1 MRAGAEPIGMV
12 RRLSLAVTNGLHRLV
27 LGGSAIAL
35 GGLPR
40 AGGLPVLRGPGTGPE
55 AREQLEAALELLAR
69 LAPGL
74 RERLQH
80 HVLSIFLTHRP
91 RGHGHYSRITG
102 TCILDLDQLIQQLVT
117 EVACSFGCVEINLYL
132 HEPEERAM
140 VLAGTHGCTLHG
152 RGSRLRVGKDGMVG
166 YVAATGQ
173 MRYAPD
179 VAGPAPAPIR

>member
-1 MRAGAEPIGMV
+1 MRARAEPIGVV
-12 RRLSLAVTNGLHRLV
+12 RRLSLAVTDGLHRLV

-55 AREQLEAALELLAR
+55 VREQLEAALELLAR

-80 HVLSIFLTHRP
+80 HVLRIFLTHRP

-102 TCILDLDQLIQQLVT
+102 TCILDLDQLAAGSPA
-117 EVACSFGCVEINLYL
+117 EVAGALVRCATEGWLWRS
-132 HEPEERAM
+132 
-140 VLAGTHGCTLHG
+140 G
-152 RGSRLRVGKDGMVG
+152 RGR
-166 YVAATGQ
+166 
-173 MRYAPD
+173 
-179 VAGPAPAPIR
+179 APADEARILAISELARRNFLLRASARSGAPL